1 MSLLVPSSQKIKSS
15 EVPHKI
21 YQVPLKPDYLDA
33 FVRLEMEG
41 SWFRAIKRGRE
52 LQSIICEGALNS
64 SEVLVELKDFDLLVY
79 ETPMGMCG
87 PLVGELLGIPRVEI
101 LISSPNTQFGFDHM
115 FSMPV
120 SYVPLNMLGFSD
132 DMTFMERVIN
142 LVSYLSCKPLF
153 DVVFG
158 TILNSLK
165 VKYNVKPERSYQEAL
180 GDAEL
185 VLIAADFALEYP
197 QPLLPGMKC
206 RLS

>member
-1 MSLLVPSSQKIKSS
+1 
-15 EVPHKI
+15 
-21 YQVPLKPDYLDA
+21 
-33 FVRLEMEG
+33 
-41 SWFRAIKRGRE
+41 
-52 LQSIICEGALNS
+52 
-64 SEVLVELKDFDLLVY
+64 
-79 ETPMGMCG
+79 
-87 PLVGELLGIPRVEI
+87 
-101 LISSPNTQFGFDHM
+101 
-115 FSMPV
+115 
-120 SYVPLNMLGFSD
+120 MLGFSD
-132 DMTFMERVIN
+132 EMTFMERVIN

-165 VKYNVKPERSYQEAL
+165 VKYNAKPERSYQEAL